1 MIRTQIYLTEEE
13 HRQLKRV
20 ALKTGAKQSELIR
33 KAIDKFLE
41 RFKDR
46 DRKQLIRQ
54 AKGIWQDRTDLP
66 DFKQLRREWDRV
78 NFE

>member
-1 MIRTQIYLTEEE
+1 
-13 HRQLKRV
+13 V